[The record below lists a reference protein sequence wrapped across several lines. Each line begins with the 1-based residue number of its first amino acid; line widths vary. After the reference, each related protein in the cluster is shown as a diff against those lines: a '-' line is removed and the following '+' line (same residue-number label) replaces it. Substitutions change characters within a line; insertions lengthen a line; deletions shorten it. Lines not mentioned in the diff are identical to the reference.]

1 MATPSAESSKRAKA
15 VVDDE
20 QMNLRIGQYTRLNE
34 IGRGSFATVYRGTH
48 NEYNT
53 FVAVKSVTLLRM
65 SKKLRD
71 NLKLEIDILKS
82 LQHPHIVALIDCY
95 ETSSHI
101 HIIMEFCM
109 LGDLSRFIR
118 KRNSMAKHELLRDMM
133 TKYPNPPG
141 EGLHD
146 AVVRHFLKQLA
157 SALQFL
163 RAKDLI
169 HRDVKPQNLL
179 LHPSPTIC
187 SKTLIQSVSYKES
200 ENSFTPITGVSSF
213 PMLKIADFGFAR
225 SLPST
230 SLADTLCGSPLYM
243 APEILRYEK
252 YDAKADLWSVGTVLY
267 EMVVGKPPFRAANH
281 MELLQKI
288 QLTKDRIR
296 FPRETPVASDIKKL
310 IRSLLKFNP
319 VERITFP
326 LFFGNPVIEGDI
338 PGLVGEDLEEQVAR
352 NAAREQQRLEGEDL
366 EPEGLE
372 QEILDR
378 SDTQAEDMDD
388 EVEETTNKAPAAT
401 PAPASATER
410 TETRPGPRPIVGHNS
425 RPSSAVS
432 RVDGRDK
439 YDIQRAAGRHTEDS
453 PTIPSTRNVHP
464 VSEPVVRQSD
474 NQRSSKSSL
483 TEQISGPSQTARSQN
498 VKQLSEIEKER
509 AAQDIA
515 FERDYVVVEKRAV
528 EVNAFADE
536 LAASPRVQQQ
546 QLNSRQSGAIVRRAT
561 TTATPHSLKTKHT
574 PQPDTQDRQTK
585 PRTDSTHN
593 RRYSYDRRYGPNPI
607 SATSAI
613 SKALNMASGR
623 LFGVSFSPPS
633 ALTKGGRSPP
643 LGYSPFPTYPVAQS
657 SLVVVDEKPQHLSHD
672 SKTVHIIEECATR
685 SDVVYG
691 FAEVKYKQLIP
702 ATPSNKSDSTIKPST
717 MEHSPDD
724 DGLTLDA
731 VLTLSEEAL
740 VLYVKALSILAKAMD
755 IAGAWWARKNREESI
770 GSGLPT
776 SKTEKDIVI
785 SSRINNVVQWVR
797 TRFNEVLQKA
807 EYSRRRL
814 LEAQKQLPPDHPYR
828 MSHEVGESG
837 SLPSFDQSSDQVIIS
852 SGITA
857 EKLMYDRALEMSR
870 TAAINELTGED
881 LSGCEIAYVTAI
893 RMLEAVLESDDASRS
908 TKDRGTAD
916 GGGSGEPRMEDSQIQ
931 GEDCEVVAKLVESI
945 RARLRAL
952 RKKMALMAKR
962 TSTPPAVPS
971 PKLPPSHPRPASP
984 AMANSPSK

>member
-1 MATPSAESSKRAKA
+1 MATPSAESSKRAST

-20 QMNLRIGQYTRLNE
+20 PVNLRIGQYTRLNE

-53 FVAVKSVTLLRM
+53 FVAVKSVTLLRLT
-65 SKKLRD
+65 KKLRD

-82 LQHPHIVALIDCY
+82 LHHPHIVALIDCY

-109 LGDLSRFIR
+109 LGDLSRFIK

-141 EGLHD
+141 DGLHD
-146 AVVRHFLKQLA
+146 VVVRHFLKQLA

-179 LHPSPTIC
+179 LHPSPVIC
-187 SKTLIQSVSYKES
+187 SKTLIQSVSYKGS
-200 ENSFTPITGVSSF
+200 ENSFTPIAGVSSF

-267 EMVVGKPPFRAANH
+267 EMVVGKPPFRASNH

-288 QLTKDRIR
+288 QLTKDRIK
-296 FPRETPVASDIKKL
+296 FPRDTPVASDIKKL

-319 VERITFP
+319 VERLTFP
-326 LFFGNPVIEGDI
+326 QFFESPVVECDI
-338 PGLVGEDLEEQVAR
+338 PGLVGEDLEEQIGR
-352 NAAREQQRLEGEDL
+352 NAAHERERLEGESL
-366 EPEGLE
+366 GPEGLE
-372 QEILDR
+372 QEVLDQPGEGMGE
-378 SDTQAEDMDD
+378 DTT
-388 EVEETTNKAPAAT
+388 VK
-401 PAPASATER
+401 SADKPLGSTAGPPV
-410 TETRPGPRPIVGHNS
+410 TRPGPRPVVGRVS
-425 RPSSAVS
+425 RPSSAANQGEV
-432 RVDGRDK
+432 REKHDT
-439 YDIQRAAGRHTEDS
+439 QPTENRQHEGS
-453 PTIPSTRNVHP
+453 PVPASTRNDHP
-464 VSEPVVRQSD
+464 VVSELAVRQRSD
-474 NQRSSKSSL
+474 NQRSSISSL
-483 TEQISGPSQTARSQN
+483 TGQISGPPHSPRPQDA
-498 VKQLSEIEKER
+498 KQLSEVEMER

-536 LAASPRVQQQ
+536 LAASPRLRQQ
-546 QLNSRQSGAIVRRAT
+546 QLSSRQAGAIIRRAT
-561 TTATPHSLKTKHT
+561 TTATPHSLKTKQT
-574 PQPDTQDRQTK
+574 TQPDPQDRPTK
-585 PRTDSTHN
+585 PKTDSTHN

-643 LGYSPFPTYPVAQS
+643 LGYNPFPSYPVAQS

-702 ATPSNKSDSTIKPST
+702 AAPSSRSESTIKPANS
-717 MEHSPDD
+717 EDGPDE
-724 DGLTLDA
+724 GLTLDA
-731 VLTLSEEAL
+731 VLILSEEAL

-755 IAGAWWARKNREESI
+755 IAGAWWARKNRDESI
-770 GSGLPT
+770 SNGFPISR
-776 SKTEKDIVI
+776 TEKDIAV

-828 MSHEVGESG
+828 MSHELGESE

-893 RMLEAVLESDDASRS
+893 RMLEAVLESDDTSRS
-908 TKDRGTAD
+908 SKERGAAD
-916 GGGSGEPRMEDSQIQ
+916 GGSSSEPHMANSQIQ

-952 RKKMALMAKR
+952 RKKMSLMAKR
-962 TSTPPAVPS
+962 TSAPPAVLS

-984 AMANSPSK
+984 AMAHSPSK

>member
-1 MATPSAESSKRAKA
+1 MATPSAESSKRANTA
-15 VVDDE
+15 VDDDPV
-20 QMNLRIGQYTRLNE
+20 NLRIGQYTRLNE

-53 FVAVKSVTLLRM
+53 FVAVKSVTLLRLT
-65 SKKLRD
+65 KKLRE

-109 LGDLSRFIR
+109 LGDLSRFIK

-141 EGLHD
+141 DGLHD
-146 AVVRHFLKQLA
+146 VVVRHFLKQLA

-179 LHPSPTIC
+179 LHPSPVIY
-187 SKTLIQSVSYKES
+187 SKTLIQSVSYKGS
-200 ENSFTPITGVSSF
+200 ENSFTPIAGVSSF

-267 EMVVGKPPFRAANH
+267 EMVVGKPPFRASNH

-288 QLTKDRIR
+288 QISKDRIK

-310 IRSLLKFNP
+310 IRGLLKFNP
-319 VERITFP
+319 VERLTFP
-326 LFFGNPVIEGDI
+326 QFFENSVIENDI
-338 PGLVGEDLEEQVAR
+338 PGLVGEDLEEQIER
-352 NAAREQQRLEGEDL
+352 NAARERERLEGDDL

-372 QEILDR
+372 QEVLDR
-378 SDTQAEDMDD
+378 SDTQAEVPTD
-388 EVEETTNKAPAAT
+388 KALT
-401 PAPASATER
+401 LVTER
-410 TETRPGPRPIVGHNS
+410 PESRPGPRPIVERNS
-425 RPSSAVS
+425 RPSSAIS
-432 RVDGRDK
+432 RADGRDK
-439 YDIQRAAGRHTEDS
+439 HDIQRTPGRHPEDS
-453 PTIPSTRNVHP
+453 LVKPSTRNDHS

-474 NQRSSKSSL
+474 NLRSSKSSL
-483 TEQISGPSQTARSQN
+483 TQQISGPSHTTSSQN
-498 VKQLSEIEKER
+498 VKQLADVEKER

-546 QLNSRQSGAIVRRAT
+546 QSSSRQSGAIVRRAT
-561 TTATPHSLKTKHT
+561 TTATPHSLKTKHAS
-574 PQPDTQDRQTK
+574 QADTQDRQAK
-585 PRTDSTHN
+585 QKTDSTHN

-633 ALTKGGRSPP
+633 TLTKGGRSPP

-755 IAGAWWARKNREESI
+755 IAGAWWARKNREEAI
-770 GSGLPT
+770 GNGLSSPRT
-776 SKTEKDIVI
+776 DRDIVI
-785 SSRINNVVQWVR
+785 SSRINSVVQWVR

-893 RMLEAVLESDDASRS
+893 RMLEAVLESDDTSRS

-916 GGGSGEPRMEDSQIQ
+916 GDSSGEQRMQESRLQEEDS
-931 GEDCEVVAKLVESI
+931 EVVAKLVESI

-952 RKKMALMAKR
+952 RKNMALRAKR
-962 TSTPPAVPS
+962 TSAPPAVLS
-971 PKLPPSHPRPASP
+971 PKLLPTYPRPASP
-984 AMANSPSK
+984 AMAQSPSK

>member
-1 MATPSAESSKRAKA
+1 MATPSAESSKRANT
-15 VVDDE
+15 VVEDE
-20 QMNLRIGQYTRLNE
+20 PLNLRIGQYTRLNE

-53 FVAVKSVTLLRM
+53 FVAVKSVTLVRLTR
-65 SKKLRD
+65 KLRD

-82 LQHPHIVALIDCY
+82 LHHPHIVALIDCY
-95 ETSSHI
+95 ETASHM
-101 HIIMEFCM
+101 HIVMEFCM
-109 LGDLSRFIR
+109 LGDLSRFIK

-133 TKYPNPPG
+133 AKYPNPPG
-141 EGLHD
+141 DGLHD
-146 AVVRHFLKQLA
+146 VVVRHFLKQLA

-179 LHPSPTIC
+179 LHPSPIIC
-187 SKTLIQSVSYKES
+187 SKTLLQSVSYKGS
-200 ENSFTPITGVSSF
+200 EDSFTPIAGVSSF

-252 YDAKADLWSVGTVLY
+252 YDAKADLWSVGAVLY

-281 MELLQKI
+281 IELLQKI
-288 QLTKDRIR
+288 QMAKDRIR
-296 FPRETPVASDIKKL
+296 FPRDLEVASDMKRL
-310 IRSLLKFNP
+310 IRSLLKCSP
-319 VERITFP
+319 VDRISFP
-326 LFFGNPVIEGDI
+326 EFFESPVIECDI
-338 PGLVGEDLEEQVAR
+338 PGLVGEDLEEQMMR
-352 NAAREQQRLEGEDL
+352 NAARERERFESEALD
-366 EPEGLE
+366 PEGLE
-372 QEILDR
+372 QEVPEQLDV
-378 SDTQAEDMDD
+378 QDMDE
-388 EVEETTNKAPAAT
+388 EVAAPSTENAPA
-401 PAPASATER
+401 PDMGPIK
-410 TETRPGPRPIVGHNS
+410 TRPGPQPIVERGLRTSSGIS
-425 RPSSAVS
+425 RAEGREKHDNAVNHHS
-432 RVDGRDK
+432 EGTPVPTSTK
-439 YDIQRAAGRHTEDS
+439 YDR
-453 PTIPSTRNVHP
+453 PV
-464 VSEPVVRQSD
+464 VSEPAVQQ
-474 NQRSSKSSL
+474 QRSNNPHSSRSSL
-483 TEQISGPSQTARSQN
+483 TEQISGPSQSPRPKH
-498 VKQLSEIEKER
+498 KQLSDIEKER

-536 LAASPRVQQQ
+536 LAASPRLQQQ
-546 QLNSRQSGAIVRRAT
+546 QLSSRQAGAIVRRAT
-561 TTATPHSLKTKHT
+561 TTATPHSLKTKQIAPRD
-574 PQPDTQDRQTK
+574 PQDKQTK
-585 PRTDSTHN
+585 PRADSTHN
-593 RRYSYDRRYGPNPI
+593 RRYSYDRRYGPNPS

-623 LFGVSFSPPS
+623 LFGVSFSPPA

-643 LGYSPFPTYPVAQS
+643 LGYNPFPSYPIAQS
-657 SLVVVDEKPQHLSHD
+657 SLIVVGDEKPQHLSHD

-702 ATPSNKSDSTIKPST
+702 AAPSTRSESTIKQADFQ
-717 MEHSPDD
+717 EHPD
-724 DGLTLDA
+724 DGLTIDA
-731 VLTLSEEAL
+731 VLILSEEAL
-740 VLYVKALSILAKAMD
+740 VLYVKSLSILAKAMD
-755 IAGAWWARKNREESI
+755 IAGAWWARKNREESP
-770 GSGLPT
+770 GNGFT
-776 SKTEKDIVI
+776 TKTERDIAI

-828 MSHEVGESG
+828 MSHELGESE
-837 SLPSFDQSSDQVIIS
+837 SLSSFDQSADQVVIS

-881 LSGCEIAYVTAI
+881 LSSCEIAYVTAI
-893 RMLEAVLESDDASRS
+893 RMLEAVLESEDASRS
-908 TKDRGTAD
+908 SKERGAAD
-916 GGGSGEPRMEDSQIQ
+916 GSSSTEHRMEDSHIQ

-952 RKKMALMAKR
+952 RKKMSMMAKR
-962 TSTPPAVPS
+962 TSAPPAVLS
-971 PKLPPSHPRPASP
+971 PKLPPASP
-984 AMANSPSK
+984 VMAHSPSR

>member
-20 QMNLRIGQYTRLNE
+20 QMNLRIGHYTRLNE

-498 VKQLSEIEKER
+498 
-509 AAQDIA
+509 
-515 FERDYVVVEKRAV
+515 RDYVVVEKRAV

-702 ATPSNKSDSTIKPST
+702 ATPSNKSNSTIKPST

-814 LEAQKQLPPDHPYR
+814 LEAQKQLPPHHPYR

-893 RMLEAVLESDDASRS
+893 RMLEAVLESDDAFRS

-931 GEDCEVVAKLVESI
+931 GEDCEVVAKLVDSI

-962 TSTPPAVPS
+962 TSAPPAALS

>member
-20 QMNLRIGQYTRLNE
+20 QMNLRIGHYTRLNE

-213 PMLKIADFGFAR
+213 PMLIIADFGFAR

-702 ATPSNKSDSTIKPST
+702 ATPSNKSNSTIKPST

-931 GEDCEVVAKLVESI
+931 GEDCEVVAKLVDSI

-962 TSTPPAVPS
+962 TSAPPAALS